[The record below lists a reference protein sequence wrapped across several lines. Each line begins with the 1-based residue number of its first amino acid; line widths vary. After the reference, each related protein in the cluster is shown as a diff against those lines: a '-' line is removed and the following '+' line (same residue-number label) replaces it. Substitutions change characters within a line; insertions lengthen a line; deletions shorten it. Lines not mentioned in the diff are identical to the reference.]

1 MASDDRKLR
10 AGGKGVLADCRHARR
25 NVNALEIIAAV
36 KRRVPDGEQV
46 VGQETTNKEVEEYAK
61 AYSEMKPKQA
71 AAIFDTMTNN
81 LSLVARILDAMSA
94 TSRGNILGA
103 MDPEIAASVTAIM
116 NPK

>member
-1 MASDDRKLR
+1 M
-10 AGGKGVLADCRHARR
+10 
-25 NVNALEIIAAV
+25 
-36 KRRVPDGEQV
+36 
-46 VGQETTNKEVEEYAK
+46 VGQETSDKKVEEYAK

-81 LSLVARILDAMSA
+81 LSLVAKILNAMSA
-94 TSRGNILGA
+94 TTRGNILGA